1 MTERSYT
8 ADDLRRRARLL
19 AGAANRAQL
28 AGSHNRFAA
37 TTSDGERY
45 YLDMAD
51 LWRRY
56 ALECLFWANCI
67 EDRSPVLQALGIQSH
82 SQDAGEESRG

>member
-1 MTERSYT
+1 MDRKELDRIIESHRGSSMTERSYT

-67 EDRSPVLQALGIQSH
+67 E
-82 SQDAGEESRG
+82 EEK

>member
-8 ADDLRRRARLL
+8 ADDLRRRALLL

-28 AGSHNRFAA
+28 AGS
-37 TTSDGERY
+37 Y
-45 YLDMAD
+45 YMAD

-56 ALECLFWANCI
+56 ALECLFWALQC
-67 EDRSPVLQALGIQSH
+67 EDREV
-82 SQDAGEESRG
+82 EE

>member
-1 MTERSYT
+1 MIERSYT
-8 ADDLRRRARLL
+8 ASDLRRRARLL

-28 AGSHNRFAA
+28 AGS
-37 TTSDGERY
+37 Y
-45 YLDMAD
+45 YMAN

-67 EDRSPVLQALGIQSH
+67 E
-82 SQDAGEESRG
+82 EEK

>member
-1 MTERSYT
+1 MDRNELDRIIESHRGSSMTERSYT

-45 YLDMAD
+45 YLDMAGV
-51 LWRRY
+51 WRRM
-56 ALECLFWANCI
+56 ALECLYWANLC
-67 EDRSPVLQALGIQSH
+67 DKV
-82 SQDAGEESRG
+82 EEK